1 MERLEV
7 NEYKKDPGVV
17 LVRKYAE
24 LETKKG
30 ELKNQIKAIEDE
42 QAKIEEVA
50 IEYAEKDN
58 VRVID
63 GPDHLL
69 AVTIR
74 EETCAPTRKENQDKW
89 QKLRDALIAEGK
101 FIEVST
107 INNNMLNSRLRSWP
121 RDFYGKIKDFL
132 INRVTK
138 GIELKRKR

>member
-1 MERLEV
+1 MERLEI

-30 ELKNQIKAIEDE
+30 ELKNQITAIEDE
-42 QAKIEEVA
+42 QAKIEEAA
-50 IEYAEKDN
+50 IEYAEREN

-69 AVTIR
+69 AVTIN

-89 QKLRDALIAEGK
+89 QKLRDTLIAEGK
-101 FIEVST
+101 FIEGIIIS
-107 INNNMLNSRLRSWP
+107 
-121 RDFYGKIKDFL
+121 FL
-132 INRVTK
+132 AALA
-138 GIELKRKR
+138 E